1 MMNRDEYV
9 QKLKTQIDAWNA
21 EAGRWEEKM
30 RKAQADVK
38 VEYERRIDTF
48 RRRSEEAMAEIRRLQ
63 AASTDAWTEMMRGA
77 ETSMKGMQE
86 AFERARRSFDKDKDK
101 NQNKNKK

>member
-9 QKLKTQIDAWNA
+9 QKLKTQVDAWNA
-21 EAGRWEEKM
+21 EAGRWQERM
-30 RKAQADVK
+30 RTAQAGAK
-38 VEYERRIDTF
+38 AEYERQLENF

-86 AFERARRSFDKDKDK
+86 AFERARRSFDKDKDT
-101 NQNKNKK
+101 KKK